1 MTDPVVLDESK
12 SLGIDDHVHAEPALI
27 EASLGP
33 KFAELRERRRRQN
46 RQGKHIEER
55 TDGNRGLHSKLGEQ
69 RRSELLRDDRVSMA
83 CRVGALYVGVVLVDG
98 EVIRRGLPQRDFSS
112 EVR

>member
-1 MTDPVVLDESK
+1 MTDPVILDESK

-33 KFAELRERRRRQN
+33 KFAQLRECRRRQN
-46 RQGKHIEER
+46 RQGEPTEER

-69 RRSELLRDDRVSMA
+69 GRSEVLRADRVSMP
-83 CRVGALYVGVVLVDG
+83 CRIGVLYVVVVLVDG
-98 EVIRRGLPQRDFSS
+98 EVIRR
-112 EVR
+112 

>member
-12 SLGIDDHVHAEPALI
+12 SLGINDHVHAEPALI
-27 EASLGP
+27 EASLGL
-33 KFAELRERRRRQN
+33 KVAELRECRRRQN

-55 TDGNRGLHSKLGEQ
+55 TDGNRGLHSKFGEQ
-69 RRSELLRDDRVSMA
+69 GRSKLLRDDRVSMA
-83 CRVGALYVGVVLVDG
+83 CRIGVLYVGVILVDG
-98 EVIRRGLPQRDFSS
+98 EVIRRGLPQGDCSS